1 MSELRQE
8 QRPSP
13 AMLVVRG
20 PNAEAAQRLMDRHAR
35 SFAPA
40 ARFMPRHERDDIA
53 RLYAICRT
61 ADDLADEAPP
71 EIGRRRLDAIRADL
85 YNDST
90 RDRIAFEAQS
100 LFSDAP
106 HGLDAFGRLLDGLR
120 RDLDP
125 LCLKDDAELDGYAD
139 AVAGTVGEM
148 ICALFDIPTAH
159 RPEAIA
165 LGRAMQFTN
174 IARDVREDAVRG
186 RRYLPATRCPATP
199 DAIAGREPAAVEAA
213 AVATRALLDRAD
225 GFYRDGRAG
234 LIALPLRLRL
244 AVAVAAR
251 LYQGIGSVIRRQ
263 HANPHAT
270 RAVVPLGQKIRLA
283 LTGIADALFA
293 RWHSRAR

>member
-1 MSELRQE
+1 MSELRE
-8 QRPSP
+8 ERRPAP
-13 AMLVVRG
+13 GVLVVRG

-71 EIGRRRLDAIRADL
+71 DVGRVRLDAIRADL
-85 YNDST
+85 YNEST

-100 LFSDAP
+100 LFNETPA
-106 HGLDAFGRLLDGLR
+106 GLDAFGRLLDGLR

-125 LCLKDDAELDGYAD
+125 LCLEDDADLDRYAD

-148 ICALFDIPTAH
+148 VCALFDIPSVH
-159 RPEAIA
+159 RPQAIA

-199 DAIAGREPAAVEAA
+199 AEIAGREPGAVDAA
-213 AVATRALLDRAD
+213 ASATRAILDRAD
-225 GFYRDGRAG
+225 GLYRDGRAG

-251 LYQGIGSVIRRQ
+251 LYQGIGGVIRRQ
-263 HANPHAT
+263 QANPHAP
-270 RAVVPLGQKIRLA
+270 RAVVPVWRKIGLA
-283 LTGIADALFA
+283 LVGITDALFA
-293 RWHSRAR
+293 RRHASR